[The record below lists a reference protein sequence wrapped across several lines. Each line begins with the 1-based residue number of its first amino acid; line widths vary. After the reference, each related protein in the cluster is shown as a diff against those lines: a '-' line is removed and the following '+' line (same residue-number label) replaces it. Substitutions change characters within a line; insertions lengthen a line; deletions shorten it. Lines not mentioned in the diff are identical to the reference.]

1 MRFPKYMTLVLLPL
15 AGCSWLGQP
24 DPYKGTIAF
33 DGGGTEPFVVQVY
46 NNELGSGNTDKQIV
60 VELTADQTL
69 LSAGDTFRRV
79 ILAGSNA
86 NCTAKEYLR
95 GKLERERSGACA
107 FHNGWF
113 EETVNG
119 RKTGKTIKIAFD
131 PAVLEREHK
140 RLKAA
145 LRSP

>member
-1 MRFPKYMTLVLLPL
+1 MTLVLLPL
-15 AGCSWLGQP
+15 AGCGWLGQQA
-24 DPYKGTIAF
+24 PYNGTIAF
-33 DGGGTEPFVVQVY
+33 DGGSTEPFVVQVY

-86 NCTAKEYLR
+86 HCTAKEYLR
-95 GKLERERSGACA
+95 GKLEYERRGACA
-107 FHNGWF
+107 FLNGWF
-113 EETVNG
+113 EETING
-119 RKTGKTIKIAFD
+119 RKTGKTIKIDFD
-131 PAVLEREHK
+131 PAVFDGEHE

>member
-15 AGCSWLGQP
+15 AGCGGLGQP

-33 DGGGTEPFVVQVY
+33 DGGSTEPFVVQVY
-46 NNELGSGNTDKQIV
+46 NNELGSGNTDKQIM
-60 VELTADQTL
+60 VELTADQTFI
-69 LSAGDTFRRV
+69 SAGDTFRRV